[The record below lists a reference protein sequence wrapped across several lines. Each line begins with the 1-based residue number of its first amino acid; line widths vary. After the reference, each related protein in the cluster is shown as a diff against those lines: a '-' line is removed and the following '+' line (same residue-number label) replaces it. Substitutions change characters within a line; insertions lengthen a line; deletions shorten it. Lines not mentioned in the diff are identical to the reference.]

1 MKQLYFMLC
10 TALLLL
16 GGLSV
21 SAQKSYT
28 VSGKVTD
35 PSGNGIVGASVVVKG
50 TTTGTSTGSEGV
62 YSLTVGSPDATLVC
76 SFIGMKTAEAKLNG
90 ATELN
95 FMLEADAI
103 GLEEVIAIGYGTIR
117 KEEITSSIT
126 RVSSDD
132 FLQGSVNNPL
142 QLLQGKVAGLGI
154 SKTSGDPSGGLSIM
168 LRGISTLAASSSP
181 LIVIDGVAG
190 GALNA
195 ISPEDIASIDVL
207 KDGSAAAI
215 YGTRGTNGVIII
227 NTKRPQGG
235 RVSLEYKGYVTVDR
249 MLDETSDYPDASE
262 LRSLKARLSG
272 EDDRFKLINDF
283 EGNSDCV
290 REITRTPVSH
300 THYVSL
306 QGGNAQT
313 NYLASV
319 TYNDKQ
325 GIYAGSFDES
335 LAAKLSINHAM
346 FDDRLKI
353 ALNVSNKIVT
363 QGIVPDDLYM
373 QALSRN
379 PTIPVY
385 NTDGSYYENSNGA
398 NPVGLL
404 KEQSTENKYDQL
416 MMSGR
421 ISVEP
426 IKDLT
431 ISATGIYM
439 GDFNNY
445 AHSTTQKHYSATM
458 GSTQGQARLSGGH
471 GQDKTLELQADY
483 SRLFR
488 CHSLQATVGYS
499 YNDYTHQS
507 SEMYA
512 YDFPID
518 GFGAWNINSAN
529 STLDG
534 TSKLRSYK
542 YKVKLIG
549 FYGRVNYNFDN
560 KYLFMASLR
569 REGSDKF
576 GRNNRWGMFPAV
588 SAGWRITQEKFMRDV
603 KWVSELKLR
612 VGYGITG
619 TAPTSAY
626 QYVPLYNFSTAYMGY
641 DGSKWVNGIVP
652 TNNANDDLKWERKK
666 ELNIGLDFAL
676 FDSRLRGGIDF
687 YNRRTDDL
695 LYTYSVPTP
704 PNITNS
710 ILANVGSM
718 RNQGVEV
725 ALSGDVIARKEMS
738 LTLSG
743 NFSYNKN
750 KLISLSNDRYT
761 MDYLTLGATG
771 EPMQTYTHRL
781 EDGWAVGNFYGWRV
795 DGLRNST
802 TWNIVGAE
810 NADPSEDHKTI
821 IGNGMP
827 KMFAALQANYR
838 WKGLDVSVSFRGAF
852 GFDILNAYRMKYETL
867 AWLSSFNVP
876 KAAYRKIGDHY
887 NFAPSIYSDY
897 YIESGDYVKLDNLTV
912 GYTFDLSRCNKV
924 IRSIRVFCT
933 GMNLLTISGYS
944 GLDPEVAIVGLTPGV
959 DPVNK
964 YPNLRSFVVGASFN
978 F

>member
-16 GGLSV
+16 DGLSV
-21 SAQKSYT
+21 SAQKSYA

-35 PSGNGIVGASVVVKG
+35 SSGNGIVGASVIVKG

-62 YSLTVGSPDATLVC
+62 YSLAVGSPDATLVC
-76 SFIGMKTAEAKLNG
+76 SFVGMKTAEAKING
-90 ATELN
+90 RTELD
-95 FMLEADAI
+95 FTLEADAI

-126 RVSSDD
+126 RVSADD

-262 LRSLKARLSG
+262 LRSLKARLSE

-283 EGNSDCV
+283 EGNTDWV
-290 REITRTPVSH
+290 REITRTPISH
-300 THYVSL
+300 THYISL

-313 NYLASV
+313 SYLASV

-353 ALNVSNKIVT
+353 ALNVSNKVVT
-363 QGIVPDDLYM
+363 QGIVPGDLYM

-385 NTDGSYYENSNGA
+385 NADGSYYENSNGA

-404 KEQSTENKYDQL
+404 KEQSAENKYDQL

-421 ISVEP
+421 ISIEP

-445 AHSTTQKHYSATM
+445 DYSTTQKHHSATM

-471 GQDKTLELQADY
+471 GEDKTLELQADY
-483 SRLFR
+483 SRKFR
-488 CHSLQATVGYS
+488 RHSLQATIGYS
-499 YNDYTHQS
+499 YNGYTHQS

-534 TSKLRSYK
+534 TSKLSSYK

-588 SAGWRITQEKFMRDV
+588 SAGWRITQEKFMQGV
-603 KWVSELKLR
+603 SWISELKLR

-738 LTLSG
+738 LTLGG

-795 DGLRNST
+795 NGLKNST
-802 TWNIVGAE
+802 AWNIVGAE
-810 NADPSEDHKTI
+810 NADPSEDNKTI

-867 AWLSSFNVP
+867 AWVSSFNVP
-876 KAAYRKIGDHY
+876 EAAYRKIGDHY
-887 NFAPSIYSDY
+887 NFAPSVYSDY

-912 GYTFDLSRCNKV
+912 GYTFDLTRCNKV

-959 DPVNK
+959 DPINK
-964 YPNLRSFVVGASFN
+964 YPNLRSYVVGASFN